1 MPRCPHNQMSNIIS
15 GIELWQWRNQ
25 AQAASIEAN
34 IPPTELDWLLR
45 EIAGLDRL
53 SLRLESFKNQSEI
66 QLFIPFSELCQLWH
80 RRLKEKVPVQY
91 LIGYTHWRNFCL
103 TVSSA
108 VLIPRPETEEI
119 IDIAKAAISDFS
131 QQQGSWAD
139 LGTGSGAI
147 AIGLADVLT
156 KATIYAVDYS
166 QEALTIAKTNAAK
179 LGFAE
184 RIKFYQGSWFEP
196 LGELQ
201 GKLTAIVSNPP
212 YIPNSIVP
220 NLQPEVALH
229 EPHLALAAGEDGL
242 DCIRHLIKTAPQ
254 YLQPGGILL
263 MEMME
268 GQAKTVAEL
277 LHIQGNYEQVSIL
290 KDLAGIERFALA
302 YKRDI

>member
-1 MPRCPHNQMSNIIS
+1 MSNTIS
-15 GIELWQWRNQ
+15 GIELWHWRNQ
-25 AQAASIEAN
+25 AQAAASSTH

-53 SLRLESFKNQSEI
+53 SLRLESFKNQPEI
-66 QLFIPFSELCQLWH
+66 KLSIPFSELCQLWH
-80 RRLKEKVPVQY
+80 RRLNEKVPVQY
-91 LIGYTHWRNFCL
+91 LIGYAHWRNFCL

-108 VLIPRPETEEI
+108 VLIPRPETEQI
-119 IDIAKAAISDFS
+119 IDIAKAAVSDLS
-131 QQQGSWAD
+131 QQQTFWAD

-147 AIGLADVLT
+147 AIGLADSLT

-166 QEALTIAKTNAAK
+166 HEALTIAKINAEK
-179 LGFAE
+179 VGFADK
-184 RIKFYQGSWFEP
+184 IKFYQGSWFEP
-196 LGELQ
+196 LRELQ

-229 EPHLALAAGEDGL
+229 EPHLALAGGEDGL
-242 DCIRHLIKTAPQ
+242 ECIRHLIETAPQ

-277 LHIQGNYEQVSIL
+277 LHIQGKYEKISTI

-302 YKRDI
+302 YKRDH

>member
-1 MPRCPHNQMSNIIS
+1 MSNTIS
-15 GIELWQWRNQ
+15 GIELWLWRNQ
-25 AQAASIEAN
+25 AQAAASSAH
-34 IPPTELDWLLR
+34 IPPAELDWLLR

-53 SLRLESFKNQSEI
+53 SLRLESFKNQPQINLS
-66 QLFIPFSELCQLWH
+66 IPFSELCQLWH
-80 RRLKEKVPVQY
+80 RRINEKVPVQY
-91 LIGYTHWRNFCL
+91 LLSITHWRNFCL
-103 TVSSA
+103 TVSNA
-108 VLIPRPETEEI
+108 VLIPRPETEQI
-119 IDIAKAAISDFS
+119 IDIAKAAISEFS
-131 QQQGSWAD
+131 QQQGIWAD

-156 KATIYAVDYS
+156 KSTIYAVDYS
-166 QEALTIAKTNAAK
+166 QEALSIAKINAAK

-196 LGELQ
+196 LTELQ
-201 GKLTAIVSNPP
+201 GKLTGIVSNPP

-229 EPHLALAAGEDGL
+229 EPHLALAGGEDGL
-242 DCIRHLIKTAPQ
+242 ECIRHLIETAPQ
-254 YLQPGGILL
+254 YLQRGGILL

-268 GQAKTVAEL
+268 GQAKTVAQL
-277 LHIQGNYEQVSIL
+277 LHTQDKYEQVSIV